1 MGAYL
6 SVPVTDKISNDEEG
20 KNVAYGASSMQGWRV
35 SQEDAHNSIIDFEG
49 DSHLFA
55 VYDGHGGHEVAAYTA
70 SKLPEFI
77 KKFSSH
83 QDENVPE
90 SLKKAFLAFDAT
102 LVKPEVV
109 TVLKQIAGTKDDESD
124 SEEEQEE
131 VDSLYR
137 EATMPLDEVMAKY
150 AENPQLTR
158 VMKEKE
164 KKVVS
169 PFLKA
174 KSGSTSCETKSDD
187 SIKFDL
193 SESVCSES
201 PSSSSSPNKSDL
213 KSAEGSVSDSEKDGC
228 QNGTEPQTSSQVNGG
243 EFKHVNGD
251 VGEDDKEESKDKS
264 TKDCEQE
271 VKLENGEVI
280 VNGGEGQESGKGKG
294 KATKGGKGKALLKNC
309 VVAALKDAETKEKKR
324 EAAVKAELIYRRLQE
339 GASEDELSDEDDDD
353 EEDDNFEDG
362 VDDEEEEEGESED
375 DDDEDEEDDDDEDE
389 EVDDDDPYREFAM
402 NMKEEPGFDS
412 GCTACLALIRGSKL
426 YVANVGDSRIV
437 VCRDGKAVDMSIDHK
452 PEDDE
457 ETSRIIKA
465 GGRVTEDGRVN
476 GGLNLS
482 RAIGDHGYKQ
492 NKNLPPEEQMIS
504 PLPDVQ
510 SMTLGPKD
518 EFMIVACDGIWNSLS
533 SEEACTFVL
542 ERLAEN
548 KKLSSICEELFD
560 HCLAPDT
567 LGDGTGCDNMTCII
581 VKFKDIE
588 SRGSEKIKTEAEK
601 EDVRQD
607 DNELESGGSAKR
619 KSEEAENDDFRQDDK
634 KLKCEGK

>member
-20 KNVAYGASSMQGWRV
+20 KYAAYGASSMQGWRV
-35 SQEDAHNSIIDFEG
+35 SQEDAHNSILEFDG
-49 DSHLFA
+49 DTHLFA

-70 SKLPEFI
+70 LKLPEFI
-77 KKFSSH
+77 KQFISK
-83 QDENVPE
+83 QDNKNVPDC
-90 SLKKAFLAFDAT
+90 LKKAFLAFDST

-109 TVLKQIAGTKDDESD
+109 NILKQIAGTKDDESE
-124 SEEEQEE
+124 SEEEEEEE

-150 AENPQLTR
+150 AENPHLTR
-158 VMKEKE
+158 VMKE

-169 PFLKA
+169 PFLRA
-174 KSGSTSCETKSDD
+174 RTGTSNSEVKSDEAV
-187 SIKFDL
+187 KFEL
-193 SESVCSES
+193 TESVCPE
-201 PSSSSSPNKSDL
+201 SSSSSFSKDDP
-213 KSAEGSVSDSEKDGC
+213 KSAESSFNESEKDGY
-228 QNGTEPQTSSQVNGG
+228 QNGTEPQTSSQVNGD
-243 EFKHVNGD
+243 EFKYVNGELD
-251 VGEDDKEESKDKS
+251 GDIKEDSKDKS
-264 TKDCEQE
+264 TKDCEKE
-271 VKLENGEVI
+271 RKLENGEVL
-280 VNGGEGQESGKGKG
+280 VNGGEGQEMGKGKG
-294 KATKGGKGKALLKNC
+294 KGTKGGKGKALLKNSEIQ
-309 VVAALKDAETKEKKR
+309 ALKEAESKEKKR

-353 EEDDNFEDG
+353 EDDDNFEDD
-362 VDDEEEEEGESED
+362 V
-375 DDDEDEEDDDDEDE
+375 DDDEDEGDSDEEDDEEDDEDE
-389 EVDDDDPYREFAM
+389 EIDDDDPYREFAM

-412 GCTACLALIRGSKL
+412 GCTACLALIQGSEL

-437 VCRDGKAVDMSIDHK
+437 VCRDGNAVDMSIDHK

-457 ETSRIIKA
+457 ETARIIKA

-510 SMTLGPKD
+510 SMTLSPQD
-518 EFMIVACDGIWNSLS
+518 QFMIVACDGIWNSLS
-533 SEEACTFVL
+533 SEEACTFVS

-548 KKLSSICEELFD
+548 KKLSTICEELFD

-588 SRGSEKIKTEAEK
+588 SY
-601 EDVRQD
+601 
-607 DNELESGGSAKR
+607 GSAKR
-619 KSEEAENDDFRQDDK
+619 KSEVAKNEDIRQDDIKGEAAGGTKRKSEEADNEDFRQSDK
-634 KLKCEGK
+634 KFKREDK